1 MFNVIHA
8 ADWHIGPFIG
18 PEENGVNLREQDTEA
33 CIEKLVTTVE
43 EKHPE
48 LVLVPGD
55 IFHVGK
61 TWGDR
66 QSREVITARRAIM
79 RMKAAAGVVI
89 VMRGTPNHDGAGQ
102 FELLKEFFSDM
113 PDVRVVDYP
122 QVIKT
127 KWADV
132 AVVPGFDRGTF
143 RAKFSGLGK
152 EEENEVL
159 SNELSNIV
167 MGLRAECTGGRPAVL
182 MAHYTVPGC
191 EDAGSH
197 CRLLLN
203 MEPVL
208 YKETL
213 EAAGFDLVA
222 LGHIHKPQRID
233 GNIFYSGSLNA
244 LTFNDE
250 GEKRG
255 FWLHHFGGDGTPGLM
270 DSEFVRTPYRE
281 FLTLRLKNE
290 DIAAVNAGRLDEVA
304 LQYWRLDGCIQGK
317 IVRVFYECTE
327 DNNKAFNRGA
337 FQQAMY
343 EDGAF
348 YVEVSPEKVEAVA
361 DRTDMDKNTDPE
373 ENLKIYL
380 EENGKETEDISR
392 LISLGRP
399 IISEAAATGKASGMA
414 GIFEPVE
421 IAVKNYRTYEEER
434 FDFSDVTFCTING
447 QNGAGK
453 SSLFMDAIIDCLYEQ
468 PREGAAAKGQKEVP
482 WLRKDEKARSGSI
495 SFTFK
500 IGEHMF
506 RVVRTRTKSGKP
518 TLNLSEYV
526 DGAWEDRSREKVA
539 DTQEE
544 IENLIGMDCTT
555 FQSCA
560 LIMQDNYG
568 LFLQATKDKRM
579 EIFSNLLGL
588 GIYAEMEGIA
598 KDKVQDLRRI
608 VAGKRNEIETH
619 LATIREIGNPGEEL
633 EAERESLRQLGEKK
647 AEVVSQLKII
657 QSELSAAQ
665 KAKERC
671 DSIEEEIAS
680 TQSKVK
686 ALGENRSGLDCMVK
700 EIDGKLSEA
709 DDVSRDADEYR
720 RLEGRARELI
730 EQTATYTARL
740 NEKRTI
746 EQDIRETETLKEK
759 TTAGIAAAE
768 GEIRQFEERCD
779 IETIQGKA
787 TEYEAKKKV
796 MDDLYE
802 KRRLLDGVNQ
812 KLSDARHALAMKEG
826 EYDRKSQL
834 LDREIDDLK
843 RRTELLENSGC
854 IDPENASCRF
864 LSDALAAKE
873 AMEKIPE
880 RRAKIQE
887 EKADA
892 LAPLRKN
899 IEEAEKEVSDLAFDE
914 DEFYRVLAECNDL
927 KPYVAKLEA
936 LQEQQKRIAVLRG
949 SILQSKDTLEAH
961 DEKLE
966 TLKLRL
972 QEAEETLFNTR
983 AAFEEHQKIKDRLP
997 LLAPAVEK
1005 EKSIPVLREKRQN
1018 AMERSAEI
1026 IVEIENLGAEIAK
1039 KTAAMQEERKLTE
1052 NLSEYKT
1059 QVEELA
1065 RSQHGY
1071 EENERAV
1078 QVKIGGLEQKEKDRK
1093 RMAGKVKEIQE
1104 QVNETAKSL
1113 ADYEVLRNAF
1123 SSDGIPHQIIR
1134 KVLPR
1139 LENTANT
1146 ILGQM
1151 TGGKMGVRF
1160 VTEKTMK
1167 SNSKKETVTL
1177 DVVIEEYGKAALPY
1191 LSKSGGEKVKASLAV
1206 ILALAE
1212 IKSSAAGIR
1221 LGMLFI
1227 DEPPFLDNDGIQAY
1241 CDALETIR
1249 ERYSSVRVMA
1259 ITHDISMK
1267 SRFPQSVEVV
1277 KTNEG
1282 SKVIY

>member
-1 MFNVIHA
+1 MFDVIHA

-18 PEENGVNLREQDTEA
+18 PEEDGVNLRERDTEA
-33 CIEKLVTTVE
+33 CIEKVVTTVE
-43 EKHPE
+43 EKRPE

-79 RMKAAAGVVI
+79 RMKAAAGAVI
-89 VMRGTPNHDGAGQ
+89 VMRGTPNHDGTGQ
-102 FELLKEFFSDM
+102 FELLKEFFAGI
-113 PDVRVVDYP
+113 PDVWVIDYP

-127 KWADV
+127 QWADV

-167 MGLRAECTGGRPAVL
+167 MGLRAECAGDRPAVL

-233 GNIFYSGSLNA
+233 GNVFYSGSLNA

-250 GEKRG
+250 GEERG
-255 FWLHHFGGDGTPGLM
+255 FWLHHFDGDGTPALR
-270 DSEFVRTPYRE
+270 DSEFIRTPYRE
-281 FLTLRLKNE
+281 FLTLRLGNE

-304 LQYWRLDGCIQGK
+304 LQHWRLDGCIQGK

-337 FQQAMY
+337 FQQELY

-361 DRTDMDKNTDPE
+361 DRTNLDKNTDPE
-373 ENLKIYL
+373 ENLRIYL
-380 EENGKETEDISR
+380 EENGKEAEDIGR
-392 LISLGRP
+392 LVSLGRP
-399 IISEAAATGKASGMA
+399 IITEAAVTGKANGMA

-421 IAVKNYRTYEEER
+421 IAVKNYRTYVEEN

-468 PREGAAAKGQKEVP
+468 PREGATAKGQKEVP

-495 SFTFK
+495 TFTFK
-500 IGEHMF
+500 IGDHMF
-506 RVVRTRTKSGKP
+506 RVVRTRTRSGKP
-518 TLNLSEYV
+518 TLNLSENV
-526 DGAWEDRSREKVA
+526 DGSWEDRSREKVA

-598 KDKVQDLRRI
+598 RDKVQDLRRV

-619 LATIREIGNPGEEL
+619 LSSIREIGNPEEEL
-633 EAERESLRQLGEKK
+633 ETERETLRQLGEKK
-647 AEVVSQLKII
+647 ADVVLRLKAI
-657 QSELSAAQ
+657 QSELTAAQ

-671 DSIEEEIAS
+671 NSIEEEIAAAED
-680 TQSKVK
+680 KIK
-686 ALGENRSGLDCMVK
+686 ALNDTKRALDCTVK

-709 DDVSRDADEYR
+709 DDISRDAEEYR
-720 RLEGRARELI
+720 RLEARARELI

-746 EQDIRETETLKEK
+746 EQDIGETKALKEK
-759 TTAGIAAAE
+759 LQQGIAAAE
-768 GEIRQFEERCD
+768 DKIREFEERSD
-779 IETIQGKA
+779 IEAIQGKA
-787 TEYEAKKKV
+787 LDYEAEKKA

-802 KRRLLDGVNQ
+802 KRRILDGLNQ
-812 KLSDARHALAMKEG
+812 KLSDARHALEMHEREFNQKAQFLEREEG
-826 EYDRKSQL
+826 
-834 LDREIDDLK
+834 DLK

-854 IDPENASCRF
+854 IDAENASCRF

-873 AMEKIPE
+873 ELGKIPA
-880 RRAKIQE
+880 RRAKLQE
-887 EKADA
+887 EKETA
-892 LAPLRKN
+892 LAPLRDK
-899 IEEAEKEVSDLAFDE
+899 IAAAEKEVSDLAFDE
-914 DEFYRVLAECNDL
+914 DEFYRVLEECNKL

-936 LQEQQKRIAVLRG
+936 LQEQQKRIAVLKG
-949 SILQSKDTLEAH
+949 SVLQSREAIASHVEKLATLEI
-961 DEKLE
+961 
-966 TLKLRL
+966 RL
-972 QEAEETLFNTR
+972 HEAEEVLGKNG
-983 AAFEEHQKIKDRLP
+983 AAFEEHQKIESRLP

-1005 EKSIPVLREKRQN
+1005 EKAIPVLREKRQN
-1018 AMERSAEI
+1018 AMGRSAEI
-1026 IVEIENLGAEIAK
+1026 IVEIENLGAEITK
-1039 KTAAMQEERKLTE
+1039 KTTALQEERKLTE

-1059 QVEELA
+1059 QAEELA

-1078 QVKIGGLEQKEKDRK
+1078 QVKIGGLEQKERDRK

-1104 QVNETAKSL
+1104 QVNENAKSL